1 MCGIRQNR
9 RGSES
14 STLET
19 DVYVWRCA
27 LLVAHATQEEEH
39 SAKVWDVFVQYFF
52 QNHSYSQHPFPH
64 SLLIFWLL
72 GWTLMLHDDIDRRWR
87 QSRRSWRRRCRASG
101 ARSRSWARLW
111 RRSIDG
117 TTSSMTAHENHFST
131 DSRRSLTSNCSET
144 LRCSPVNSWCVVWWN
159 ILRAINLGTTC
170 VENLFSQPVEK
181 WLNYLCSLS
190 FRIGYNAK
198 LISSKLNRTIYIG
211 VSNRQCACIETAV
224 SSFIQLVNYCSNTPF
239 LPVWM
244 PDETGAKKILT
255 ASPGE
260 LEETTKT
267 ASYHVD
273 KDYPARPEI

>member
-1 MCGIRQNR
+1 MGSRGIWIILPCELRNFAIR
-9 RGSES
+9 AAEFGKIFRGK
-14 STLET
+14 L
-19 DVYVWRCA
+19 WA
-27 LLVAHATQEEEH
+27 LLMSSV
-39 SAKVWDVFVQYFF
+39 
-52 QNHSYSQHPFPH
+52 
-64 SLLIFWLL
+64 IFGLL

-87 QSRRSWRRRCRASG
+87 RSRRSWRRRCRASG

-198 LISSKLNRTIYIG
+198 LISSKLNCTICID
-211 VSNRQCACIETAV
+211 VSNMHRDSCLFFYSV
-224 SSFIQLVNYCSNTPF
+224 
-239 LPVWM
+239 
-244 PDETGAKKILT
+244 G
-255 ASPGE
+255 
-260 LEETTKT
+260 
-267 ASYHVD
+267 
-273 KDYPARPEI
+273 